1 MHRLT
6 QVVPTHKRK
15 REHKR
20 ERGIAIVTVLLV
32 VALAAT
38 LAASVLWRQ
47 RVATRDVEN
56 QRLAT
61 ETMWVE
67 RAAVEWARATLRAQ
81 SSTSNVAFIGQEWSA
96 PVNDV
101 QLSNLLPRDAIAVNG
116 ELANAW
122 ISGQVEDAQAKFN
135 LADLVSRPGPSQPW
149 RIDASGLAAY
159 SRLLTTLS
167 LDPALAQPT
176 ADYILRSLRDG
187 TGTDNWPLQLV
198 SAADLRR
205 IPGYD
210 AGTVQALTP
219 FVTVLPDITRIN
231 VNTAPEQTLVAA
243 IPGITAAQAHSI
255 VERRNTAY
263 FVSTAEIPVL
273 LAPPQE
279 AAATLAEGSLID
291 VNSGY
296 FIVHCRIHSA
306 RINTRID
313 TLIARYG
320 IGDFA
325 WTSVI
330 WVHRVTT

>member
-1 MHRLT
+1 MHAMTRFI
-6 QVVPTHKRK
+6 PTRT
-15 REHKR
+15 RQR

-81 SSTSNVAFIGQEWSA
+81 SAMSDVTFEGQEWSA
-96 PVNDV
+96 PVNEI
-101 QLSNLLPRDAIAVNG
+101 QLSNLLPRDAIDVNG

-135 LADLVSRPGPSQPW
+135 LANLVSRPAPAQPW
-149 RIDASGLAAY
+149 RIDGSGIAAY
-159 SRLLTTLS
+159 RRLLGELS
-167 LDPALAQPT
+167 LDPALAQTT

-187 TGTDNWPLQLV
+187 TGTVGWPLQLV

-210 AGTVQALTP
+210 AAAVRALTP
-219 FVTVLPDITRIN
+219 YVTVLPDITRVN
-231 VNTAPEQTLVAA
+231 VNTASEQALFAA
-243 IPGITAAQAHSI
+243 IPGISAEQAHAL
-255 VERRNTAY
+255 VQRRNTAY
-263 FVSTAEIPVL
+263 FINTTEVAML
-273 LAPPQE
+273 LSPPQQ
-279 AAATLAEGSLID
+279 ATANLDQGAQID

-320 IGDFA
+320 IGDFS

>member
-6 QVVPTHKRK
+6 QVIPTRTHKPS
-15 REHKR
+15 HKR

-135 LADLVSRPGPSQPW
+135 LADLVSRPGPAQPW

-159 SRLLTTLS
+159 NRLLTTLS

-187 TGTDNWPLQLV
+187 TGTENWPLQLV

-210 AGTVQALTP
+210 AGTVRALAP

-231 VNTAPEQTLVAA
+231 VNTAPEPTLVAA
-243 IPGITAAQAHSI
+243 IPGITTAQAHSI

-273 LAPPQE
+273 LAPPQ
-279 AAATLAEGSLID
+279 ATATLAEGALID

>member
-1 MHRLT
+1 MHSMTRFIPT
-6 QVVPTHKRK
+6 QAR
-15 REHKR
+15 KR

-81 SSTSNVAFIGQEWSA
+81 ASTANVTFEGQEWSA
-96 PVNDV
+96 PVNDI
-101 QLSNLLPRDAIAVNG
+101 QLSNLMPRDAIEVNG
-116 ELANAW
+116 DLANAW
-122 ISGQVEDAQAKFN
+122 ISGQVEDAQARFN
-135 LADLVSRPGPSQPW
+135 LANLVSRPGASQPW
-149 RIDASGLAAY
+149 HVDGSGLDAY
-159 SRLLTTLS
+159 RRLLGELS
-167 LDPALAQPT
+167 LDPALAQTT
-176 ADYILRSLRDG
+176 ADYMVRSLRDG
-187 TGTDNWPLQLV
+187 TGTPNWPLQLV

-205 IPGYD
+205 VPGYD
-210 AGTVQALTP
+210 AAAVRALTP
-219 FVTVLPDITRIN
+219 YVTVLPDITRVN
-231 VNTAPEQTLVAA
+231 VNTASEQTLVAA
-243 IPGITAAQAHSI
+243 IPGISAQQAHAI
-255 VERRNTAY
+255 IERRNTAY
-263 FVSTAEIPVL
+263 FVSTAEIAML
-273 LAPPQE
+273 LAPPQQ
-279 AAATLAEGSLID
+279 ATATLADGALVD

-320 IGDFA
+320 IGDFS